1 MSVAPRPISLPEF
14 SLRVATRPAK
24 GDWFVLATP
33 RHQLAETQETL
44 AADVEAFMQRPPKV
58 TSMVENSRD
67 LVRAIRASTDG
78 VVLIGGLEGFS
89 DVEWRSVDLMRSRLE
104 GARTVVLLMSPR
116 QLDLLAGSA
125 PNLASWL
132 TGGIWRLDEDIE
144 QLSETERAGRLET
157 LRTSTGKSDEDI
169 IEGAQNGTLS
179 REPQFAE
186 WLLLLGRSDLIERR

>member
-1 MSVAPRPISLPEF
+1 MNVAPRPISLPEF

-24 GDWFVLATP
+24 GDWFVLATLP
-33 RHQLAETQETL
+33 HQLAETQETL
-44 AADVEAFMQRPPKV
+44 AADVEAFLQRAPKV
-58 TSMVENSRD
+58 TQMVENSRD

-78 VVLIGGLEGFS
+78 VVLIAGLESFS

-104 GARTVVLLMSPR
+104 GARTVVLLMSPE

-132 TGGIWRLDEDIE
+132 TGGIWRLDQDIE

-157 LRTSTGKSDEDI
+157 FRTSTGMSDEDI
-169 IEGAQNGTLS
+169 ITSAQNGTLS
-179 REPQFAE
+179 REPQFTE
-186 WLLLLGRSDLIERR
+186 WLLLLGRSDLIEQG

>member
-1 MSVAPRPISLPEF
+1 MSLDLRPISLPEF

-33 RHQLAETQETL
+33 PHQLAETQETL
-44 AADVEAFMQRPPKV
+44 EADVEAFTQVTPRV
-58 TSMVENSRD
+58 TSTVENSRD
-67 LVRAIRASTDG
+67 LVRAIRASPDG
-78 VVLIGGLEGFS
+78 VVLIGGLESFS

-104 GARTVVLLMSPR
+104 GDRTVVLLLSPK
-116 QLDLLAGSA
+116 QLYLLVGSA

-132 TGGIWRLDEDIE
+132 TGGIWRLDEDVE

-157 LRTSTGKSDEDI
+157 LRTSTGMSDEDI
-169 IEGAQNGTLS
+169 IKGAQNGTLS
-179 REPQFAE
+179 REPQFTE

>member
-33 RHQLAETQETL
+33 PHQLAETQETL
-44 AADVEAFMQRPPKV
+44 AADVEAFMQRAPRV
-58 TSMVENSRD
+58 TSVVENSRD

-78 VVLIGGLEGFS
+78 VVLIGGLESFS
-89 DVEWRSVDLMRSRLE
+89 DVEWRSVDLMRSSLE
-104 GARTVVLLMSPR
+104 GAHTVVLLMSPK
-116 QLDLLAGSA
+116 QLDLVAASA

-144 QLSETERAGRLET
+144 QLSEAERAGRLET
-157 LRTSTGKSDEDI
+157 LRTTTGMSNEDVI
-169 IEGAQNGTLS
+169 KGAQNGSLS
-179 REPQFAE
+179 REPQFTE
-186 WLLLLGRSDLIERR
+186 WLLLLRRSDLIERR